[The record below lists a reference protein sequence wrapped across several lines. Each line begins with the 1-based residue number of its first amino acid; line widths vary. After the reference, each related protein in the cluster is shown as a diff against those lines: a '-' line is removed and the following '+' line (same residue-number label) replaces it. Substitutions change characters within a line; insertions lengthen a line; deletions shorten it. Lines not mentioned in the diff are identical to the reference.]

1 MATRLARWKLGLG
14 LATVGAGLVWGPHS
28 PAAPAALEAASEA
41 ASEAAAVVLDGSW
54 MSTCVGPALEVF
66 AELED

>member
-1 MATRLARWKLGLG
+1 MATRLARWTLGLG
-14 LATVGAGLVWGPHS
+14 LATVGAGLVWGPHG
-28 PAAPAALEAASEA
+28 PEAPAALEA

-66 AELED
+66 AELKD